1 MTSEFGELLRRHRRA
16 AGFSQE
22 YLAERALLSTTAIG
36 LLERGLRHAPRR
48 ETIALLVQALDLS
61 HAESAELEAAAN
73 SGRARLGRDIPDE
86 LPEPITSFVGR
97 ADEIVTLCGLVPG
110 NEQRLI
116 TITGP
121 GGVGK
126 SRLALETARRV
137 VDGFEDGA
145 YVVPLAGIT
154 DPQLVA
160 LAIVNAVGA
169 RERADRSLTELLQR
183 TLKNR
188 SALIVLDN
196 CEHLLESVAQVA
208 VSIATACPRI
218 RLLATS
224 RERLRVAGEL
234 TFNLSALPYPL
245 VAPRTSAEAKAY
257 SAVQLFLDRASHL
270 CADRL
275 EIDEDGIAA
284 VAEIVRKLDG
294 LPLAIELAVPM
305 LQVLSMGE
313 LAKQLKHRFRLL
325 ATGERDALPHH
336 QSLRGMIDWSNER
349 LSEEE
354 RALFRRCS
362 VFAGSFS
369 LAAISAVCSDSI
381 HEVDVLSLFSALV
394 DKSLVRVA
402 DKAEGRY
409 ELLDVIREYARDLVS
424 DASELNELSRRHAEH
439 YLAVAREAKSMSDG
453 PASVEYFHR
462 LKLDARNL
470 ESALSWA
477 LVERGAPE
485 TGAELAIALDWFF
498 FHDSYMRS
506 RHWFETALETLD
518 RATTPELF
526 ARLTIKICLFVQLST
541 EITKQIPNLEHAVSF
556 YQTVGNAKCLMD
568 ALGWLGFA
576 LASAG
581 DFQRAQMAAGEAVVA
596 SRNVSAKDLA
606 WALHRHGRVLMGSAL
621 EKAREVLEESAA
633 VCAREVPGQT
643 LSNVLSTLS
652 EVAFLAGDVDLA
664 IEQVREA
671 LSNLAGGTGL
681 VPTTCAG
688 HLANLAGYLVSR
700 GDLDDGIAKAQEA
713 LELSLGMGDAFL
725 IACII
730 QHLAIASV
738 LRGNPRRAALL
749 LGFVLART
757 GSVNNHAMQLD
768 LHLRAKLSEMIAS
781 AFSEIERRALL
792 KEGAGWSEDRAVEE
806 GRAVS

>member
-22 YLAERALLSTTAIG
+22 YLAERALLSATAIG
-36 LLERGLRHAPRR
+36 LLERGLRRAPRR

-61 HAESAELEAAAN
+61 QAASAELEAAAN
-73 SGRARLGRDIPDE
+73 AGRARLGRDSHDE
-86 LPEPITSFVGR
+86 LPEAITSFVGR
-97 ADEIVTLCGLVPG
+97 ADEIVTLCGLVLG

-137 VDGFEDGA
+137 LDDFAEGA
-145 YVVPLAGIT
+145 YVVPFAGIT

-169 RERADRSLTELLQR
+169 RERADRSLHELLQR

-196 CEHLLESVAQVA
+196 CEHLLESVAHVA
-208 VSIATACPRI
+208 VSIVTACPRI
-218 RLLATS
+218 RLLVTS
-224 RERLRVAGEL
+224 RERLRIAGEL

-245 VAPRTSAEAKAY
+245 VAPRTSAEASAY

-270 CADRL
+270 SADRR

-294 LPLAIELAVPM
+294 LPLAIELAVPT
-305 LQVLSMGE
+305 LRVLSVGE

-369 LAAISAVCSDSI
+369 LAAISAVCRDSI
-381 HEVDVLSLFSALV
+381 HEPDVLSLFWGLV
-394 DKSLVRVA
+394 DKSLIRVV
-402 DKAEGRY
+402 DRVQGRY
-409 ELLDVIREYARDLVS
+409 ELLDVIREYAQDLVR
-424 DASELNELSRRHAEH
+424 DAAEQNELSRRHAEH
-439 YLAVAREAKSMSDG
+439 YLAVAREAKAMSEG
-453 PASVEYFHR
+453 PESLEYFRR
-462 LKLDARNL
+462 LKLDARNF

-485 TGAELAIALDWFF
+485 IGAELAIALDWFF

-506 RHWFETALETLD
+506 RHWFEAALGILD
-518 RATTPELF
+518 RATSPELF
-526 ARLTIKICLFVQLST
+526 ARLTIKICLFTQLSP
-541 EITKQIPNLEHAVSF
+541 EIKNQIANLEHAVSF
-556 YQTVGNAKCLMD
+556 YRGAGSAKSLMD
-568 ALGWLGFA
+568 ALGWFGFA

-581 DFQRAQMAAGEAVVA
+581 DFQRAQMAAGEAVVVSQNA
-596 SRNVSAKDLA
+596 SARDRAWVSH
-606 WALHRHGRVLMGSAL
+606 LHARILMLSDL
-621 EKAREVLEESAA
+621 EKARAVLEESVAI
-633 VCAREVPGQT
+633 CAQAPDQI
-643 LSNVLSTLS
+643 LSEALSSLS
-652 EVAFLAGDVDLA
+652 EVLFLGGDGDLA
-664 IEQVREA
+664 IEHVRKA
-671 LSNLAGGTGL
+671 LANLTAHPTVITTQSAGF
-681 VPTTCAG
+681 
-688 HLANLAGYLVSR
+688 LANLAGYLLSR
-700 GDLDDGIAKAQEA
+700 GDVDGGMANAQEA

-757 GSVNNHAMQLD
+757 GSVNKLAMQVD
-768 LHLRAKLSEMIAS
+768 LHFRAKLSEMIAS
-781 AFSEIERRALL
+781 ALSEIERCALL
-792 KEGAGWSEDRAVEE
+792 REGAEWSEDRAVEE
-806 GRAVS
+806 ARAVS

>member
-61 HAESAELEAAAN
+61 QAESAELENAAN
-73 SGRARLGRDIPDE
+73 SGRARLGRDIHDE

-97 ADEIVTLCGLVPG
+97 ADEIVTLCGLVLG

-126 SRLALETARRV
+126 SRFALETARRV
-137 VDGFEDGA
+137 VYGFEDGA

-154 DPQLVA
+154 DLQLVA

-169 RERADRSLTELLQR
+169 RERADRSLIELLQR

-208 VSIATACPRI
+208 ASIVTACPRI

-245 VAPRTSAEAKAY
+245 VVPRTSAEAKAY

-275 EIDEDGIAA
+275 EIDESGIAA

-305 LQVLSMGE
+305 LQVLSMGD

-381 HEVDVLSLFSALV
+381 HEPDVLGLFSALV
-394 DKSLVRVA
+394 DKSLIRVVDRA
-402 DKAEGRY
+402 QGRY
-409 ELLDVIREYARDLVS
+409 ELLDVIREYAQHLVRDT
-424 DASELNELSRRHAEH
+424 AEQNELSRRHAEH
-439 YLAVAREAKSMSDG
+439 YLAVAREAKAMSEG
-453 PASVEYFHR
+453 PESLEYFRR

-477 LVERGAPE
+477 LVERGAPDI
-485 TGAELAIALDWFF
+485 GAELAIALDWFF

-506 RHWFETALETLD
+506 RHWFEAALGTLD
-518 RATTPELF
+518 RATSPELF
-526 ARLTIKICLFVQLST
+526 ARLTIKICLFTQLSPD
-541 EITKQIPNLEHAVSF
+541 ITNQIANLEHAVSF
-556 YQTVGNAKCLMD
+556 YRGASNAKSLMD

-576 LASAG
+576 LGSAG
-581 DFQRAQMAAGEAVVA
+581 DFQRAQMASSEAVVV
-596 SRNVSAKDLA
+596 SRNASARDRA
-606 WALHRHGRVLMGSAL
+606 WVAHLYARILMLSDL
-621 EKAREVLEESAA
+621 EKAREVLEESVAI
-633 VCAREVPGQT
+633 CALAPDQI
-643 LSNVLSTLS
+643 LSDALSTLS
-652 EVAFLAGDVDLA
+652 EVLFLGGDVDLA
-664 IEQVREA
+664 IEHVRKA
-671 LSNLAGGTGL
+671 LGNLTAHPAMITTQSAGF
-681 VPTTCAG
+681 
-688 HLANLAGYLVSR
+688 LANLAGYLLSR
-700 GDLDDGIAKAQEA
+700 GDVDGGIAKAQEA

-757 GSVNNHAMQLD
+757 GSVNKLAMQVD
-768 LHLRAKLSEMIAS
+768 LHFRAKLSQMIAS
-781 AFSEIERRALL
+781 ELSEIERCALL
-792 KEGAGWSEDRAVEE
+792 REGAEWSEDRAVEE
-806 GRAVS
+806 ARAVS

>member
-61 HAESAELEAAAN
+61 QAESAELENAAN
-73 SGRARLGRDIPDE
+73 SGRARLGRDIHDE

-97 ADEIVTLCGLVPG
+97 ANEIVTLCGLVLG

-126 SRLALETARRV
+126 SRFALETARRV

-154 DPQLVA
+154 DLQLVA

-169 RERADRSLTELLQR
+169 RERADRSLIELLQR

-208 VSIATACPRI
+208 ASIVTACPRI

-245 VAPRTSAEAKAY
+245 VVPRTSAEAKAY

-275 EIDEDGIAA
+275 EIDESGIAA

-305 LQVLSMGE
+305 LQVLSMGD

-381 HEVDVLSLFSALV
+381 HEPDVLGLFSALV
-394 DKSLVRVA
+394 DKSLIRVVDRA
-402 DKAEGRY
+402 QGRY
-409 ELLDVIREYARDLVS
+409 ELLDVIREYAQHLVRDT
-424 DASELNELSRRHAEH
+424 AEQNELSRRHAEH
-439 YLAVAREAKSMSDG
+439 YLAVAREAKAMSEG
-453 PASVEYFHR
+453 PESLEYFRR

-477 LVERGAPE
+477 LVERGAPDI
-485 TGAELAIALDWFF
+485 GAELAIALDWFF

-506 RHWFETALETLD
+506 RHWFEAALGTLD
-518 RATTPELF
+518 RATSPELF
-526 ARLTIKICLFVQLST
+526 ARLTIKICLFTQLSP
-541 EITKQIPNLEHAVSF
+541 EITNQIANLEHAVSF
-556 YQTVGNAKCLMD
+556 YRGASNAKSLMD

-576 LASAG
+576 LGSAG
-581 DFQRAQMAAGEAVVA
+581 DFQRAQMASSEAVVV
-596 SRNVSAKDLA
+596 SRNASARDRAWVSHLYA
-606 WALHRHGRVLMGSAL
+606 RILMLSDL
-621 EKAREVLEESAA
+621 EKAREVLEESVAI
-633 VCAREVPGQT
+633 CALAPNQI
-643 LSNVLSTLS
+643 LSDALSTLS
-652 EVAFLAGDVDLA
+652 EVLFLGGDVDLA
-664 IEQVREA
+664 IEHVRKA
-671 LSNLAGGTGL
+671 LGNLTAHPAMITTQSAGF
-681 VPTTCAG
+681 
-688 HLANLAGYLVSR
+688 LANLAGYLLSR
-700 GDLDDGIAKAQEA
+700 GDVDGGIAKAQEA

-730 QHLAIASV
+730 QHLATASV

-757 GSVNNHAMQLD
+757 GSVNKLAMQVD
-768 LHLRAKLSEMIAS
+768 LHFRVKLSEMIAS
-781 AFSEIERRALL
+781 ALSEIERCALL
-792 KEGAGWSEDRAVEE
+792 REGAEWSEDRAVEE
-806 GRAVS
+806 ARAVS

>member
-61 HAESAELEAAAN
+61 QAESAELESVAN
-73 SGRARLGRDIPDE
+73 SGRARLGRDIHDE

-97 ADEIVTLCGLVPG
+97 ADEIVTLCGLVLG

-121 GGVGK
+121 SGVGK
-126 SRLALETARRV
+126 SRFALETARRV
-137 VDGFEDGA
+137 AYGFEDGA
-145 YVVPLAGIT
+145 YIVPLAGIT
-154 DPQLVA
+154 DLQLVA

-208 VSIATACPRI
+208 VSIVTACPRI
-218 RLLATS
+218 RVLATS
-224 RERLRVAGEL
+224 RERLRIAGEL

-245 VAPRTSAEAKAY
+245 VAPRTSAEARAY

-270 CADRL
+270 SADRL

-294 LPLAIELAVPM
+294 LPLAIELAVPT
-305 LQVLSMGE
+305 LQVLSVGE

-381 HEVDVLSLFSALV
+381 HEPDVLGLFSALV
-394 DKSLVRVA
+394 DKSLIRVVDRA
-402 DKAEGRY
+402 QGRY
-409 ELLDVIREYARDLVS
+409 ELLDVIREYAQDLVR
-424 DASELNELSRRHAEH
+424 DAAEQNELSRRHAEH
-439 YLAVAREAKSMSDG
+439 YLAVAREAKAMSEG
-453 PASVEYFHR
+453 SESLECFRR

-477 LVERGAPE
+477 LVERGAPDV
-485 TGAELAIALDWFF
+485 GAELAIALDWFF

-506 RHWFETALETLD
+506 RHWFEAALGTLD
-518 RATTPELF
+518 RATSPGLF
-526 ARLTIKICLFVQLST
+526 ARLTVKICLFTQLSP
-541 EITKQIPNLEHAVSF
+541 EIKNQIANLEHAVSF
-556 YQTVGNAKCLMD
+556 YRGADNAKFLMD
-568 ALGWLGFA
+568 ALAWLGFA

-581 DFQRAQMAAGEAVVA
+581 DFQRAQMASSEAVVV
-596 SRNVSAKDLA
+596 SRNASARDRA
-606 WALHRHGRVLMGSAL
+606 WVLHLYARVLMLSDL
-621 EKAREVLEESAA
+621 EKAREVLEEDVAI
-633 VCAREVPGQT
+633 CAQAPDQI
-643 LSNVLSTLS
+643 LSDALSTLS
-652 EVAFLAGDVDLA
+652 EVLFLGGDVDLA
-664 IEQVREA
+664 IEHVLKA
-671 LSNLAGGTGL
+671 LDNLTAHPAVITTQSAGF
-681 VPTTCAG
+681 
-688 HLANLAGYLVSR
+688 LANLAGYLLSR
-700 GDLDDGIAKAQEA
+700 GDVDCGIAKAQEA

-738 LRGNPRRAALL
+738 IRGNPRRAALL

-757 GSVNNHAMQLD
+757 GSVNNLAMQVD
-768 LHLRAKLSEMIAS
+768 LHFRAKLSEMIAS
-781 AFSEIERRALL
+781 ALSEIERRGLL
-792 KEGAGWSEDRAVEE
+792 REGAEWSEDRAVEE
-806 GRAVS
+806 ARAVS

>member
-22 YLAERALLSTTAIG
+22 YLAERALLSATAIG
-36 LLERGLRHAPRR
+36 LLERGLRRAPRL
-48 ETIALLVQALDLS
+48 ETIALLVRALDLS
-61 HAESAELEAAAN
+61 QAESAELETAAN
-73 SGRARLGRDIPDE
+73 SGRARLGRDIHDE

-97 ADEIVTLCGLVPG
+97 EDEMVTLCGLVLG

-137 VDGFEDGA
+137 IDDFADGA
-145 YVVPLAGIT
+145 YVVPFAGIT

-169 RERADRSLTELLQR
+169 RERADRSLNELLQR

-196 CEHLLESVAQVA
+196 CEHLLESIAHVA

-218 RLLATS
+218 RLLVTS
-224 RERLRVAGEL
+224 RERLRIAGEL

-245 VAPRTSAEAKAY
+245 VAARTSAEARAY
-257 SAVQLFLDRASHL
+257 SAVQLFLDRASHF
-270 CADRL
+270 CAGL

-294 LPLAIELAVPM
+294 LPLAIELAVPT

-369 LAAISAVCSDSI
+369 LAAICAVCSDSI
-381 HEVDVLSLFSALV
+381 DEPDVLGLFSGLV
-394 DKSLVRVA
+394 DKSLIRVVDRA
-402 DKAEGRY
+402 QGRY
-409 ELLDVIREYARDLVS
+409 ELLDVIREYAQDLVR
-424 DASELNELSRRHAEH
+424 DAAEQNELSRRHAEY
-439 YLAVAREAKSMSDG
+439 YLAVAREAKAMSQG
-453 PASVEYFHR
+453 PESLEYFRR

-477 LVERGAPE
+477 LVERGAPDI
-485 TGAELAIALDWFF
+485 GAELAIALDWFL

-506 RHWFETALETLD
+506 RHWFEAALGTLD
-518 RATTPELF
+518 RATSPELF
-526 ARLTIKICLFVQLST
+526 ARLTVKICLFTQLSP
-541 EITKQIPNLEHAVSF
+541 EIKNQIANLEHAVSF
-556 YQTVGNAKCLMD
+556 YRGANSAKFLMD

-581 DFQRAQMAAGEAVVA
+581 DFQRAQMASSEAVVLSRKA
-596 SRNVSAKDLA
+596 SARSRA
-606 WALHRHGRVLMGSAL
+606 WVLHLHARILMLSDL
-621 EKAREVLEESAA
+621 EKAREVLEES
-633 VCAREVPGQT
+633 VVICAQAPDQI
-643 LSNVLSTLS
+643 LSEVLSTLS
-652 EVAFLAGDVDLA
+652 EVLFLGSDVDLA
-664 IEQVREA
+664 IEHVQKA
-671 LSNLAGGTGL
+671 LGNLTAHPAMITTQSAGF
-681 VPTTCAG
+681 
-688 HLANLAGYLVSR
+688 LANLAGYLLSR
-700 GDLDDGIAKAQEA
+700 GDVDGGIAKAQEA

-738 LRGNPRRAALL
+738 LRGNPSRAALL

-757 GSVNNHAMQLD
+757 GSVNNLAMQVD
-768 LHLRAKLSEMIAS
+768 LHFRAKLSKMIAS
-781 AFSEIERRALL
+781 ALSEIERCALL
-792 KEGAGWSEDRAVEE
+792 REGAEWSEDRAVEE
-806 GRAVS
+806 ARAVS

>member
-1 MTSEFGELLRRHRRA
+1 MTSEFGEQLRRHRRA

-22 YLAERALLSTTAIG
+22 YLAERARLSATAIG
-36 LLERGLRHAPRR
+36 LLERGLRRAPRH
-48 ETIALLVQALDLS
+48 ETIALLVRALDLS
-61 HAESAELEAAAN
+61 QAESAELEAAAN
-73 SGRARLGRDIPDE
+73 SGRARLGRDIHDE

-97 ADEIVTLCGLVPG
+97 ADEIVTLCGLVLG

-137 VDGFEDGA
+137 IDDFADGA
-145 YVVPLAGIT
+145 YVVPFAGIT

-160 LAIVNAVGA
+160 LAIVNAIGA
-169 RERADRSLTELLQR
+169 RERADRSLNELLQS

-196 CEHLLESVAQVA
+196 CEHLLESVAHVA
-208 VSIATACPRI
+208 VSIVTACPRI
-218 RLLATS
+218 RLLVTS
-224 RERLRVAGEL
+224 RERLRIAGEL

-245 VAPRTSAEAKAY
+245 VATRTLAEARAY

-270 CADRL
+270 SADRRD
-275 EIDEDGIAA
+275 IDEDGIAA

-294 LPLAIELAVPM
+294 LPLAIELAVPTLQM
-305 LQVLSMGE
+305 LSVTE

-325 ATGERDALPHH
+325 VTGERDALPHH

-369 LAAISAVCSDSI
+369 LAAISAVCSDPI
-381 HEVDVLSLFSALV
+381 HKRNVLGLFSGLV
-394 DKSLVRVA
+394 DKSLIRVA
-402 DKAEGRY
+402 DRAQGRY
-409 ELLDVIREYARDLVS
+409 ELLDVIKEYARDLVS
-424 DASELNELSRRHAEH
+424 DAGELDELSRRHAEH
-439 YLAVAREAKSMSDG
+439 YLAVAREAKAMSEG
-453 PASVEYFHR
+453 PESLEYFRR

-477 LVERGAPE
+477 LVERGAPNI
-485 TGAELAIALDWFF
+485 GAELAIALDWFF

-506 RHWFETALETLD
+506 QHWFEAALGTLD
-518 RATTPELF
+518 RTTSPELF
-526 ARLTIKICLFVQLST
+526 ARLTIKICLFTQLST
-541 EITKQIPNLEHAVSF
+541 EITNQIPNLEHAVSF
-556 YQTVGNAKCLMD
+556 YQTVDNAKCLTD

-581 DFQRAQMAAGEAVVA
+581 DFQRAQMASSEAVVV
-596 SRNVSAKDLA
+596 SRNASARDRA
-606 WALHRHGRVLMGSAL
+606 WVLHLYARILMLSDL
-621 EKAREVLEESAA
+621 EKAREVLEESVAI
-633 VCAREVPGQT
+633 CAQAPDQI
-643 LSNVLSTLS
+643 LSDALSTLS
-652 EVAFLAGDVDLA
+652 EVLFLGGDVDLA
-664 IEQVREA
+664 IEHVRKA
-671 LSNLAGGTGL
+671 LGNLTAHPALITTQSAGF
-681 VPTTCAG
+681 
-688 HLANLAGYLVSR
+688 LANLAGYLLSR
-700 GDLDDGIAKAQEA
+700 GDVDGGVAKAQEA

-757 GSVNNHAMQLD
+757 GSVNNLAMQVD
-768 LHLRAKLSEMIAS
+768 LHFRAKLFEMIAC
-781 AFSEIERRALL
+781 ALSETERCALL
-792 KEGAGWSEDRAVEE
+792 GEGAEWSEDRAVEE
-806 GRAVS
+806 ARVVS

>member
-1 MTSEFGELLRRHRRA
+1 LRRHRRA

-22 YLAERALLSTTAIG
+22 YLAERALLSATAIG
-36 LLERGLRHAPRR
+36 LLERGLRRAPRR
-48 ETIALLVQALDLS
+48 ETIALLVQALDLPQ
-61 HAESAELEAAAN
+61 AESAELEAAAN
-73 SGRARLGRDIPDE
+73 SGRARLGRDIHDE

-97 ADEIVTLCGLVPG
+97 ADEIVTLCGLVLG

-137 VDGFEDGA
+137 IDDFADGA
-145 YVVPLAGIT
+145 YVVPFAGIT

-169 RERADRSLTELLQR
+169 RERADRSLNELLQR
-183 TLKNR
+183 TLKSR

-196 CEHLLESVAQVA
+196 CEHLLESVAHVA
-208 VSIATACPRI
+208 VSIVTACPRI
-218 RLLATS
+218 RLLVTS
-224 RERLRVAGEL
+224 RERLRIAGEL

-245 VAPRTSAEAKAY
+245 VAARTSAEARAY

-270 CADRL
+270 SADRL

-294 LPLAIELAVPM
+294 LPLAIELAVPT
-305 LQVLSMGE
+305 LQVLSIGE

-349 LSEEE
+349 LSEKE

-381 HEVDVLSLFSALV
+381 HEPDVLGLFSGLV
-394 DKSLVRVA
+394 DKSLIRVVDRA
-402 DKAEGRY
+402 QGRY
-409 ELLDVIREYARDLVS
+409 ELLDVIREYAQDLVR
-424 DASELNELSRRHAEH
+424 DASEQNELSRRHAEH
-439 YLAVAREAKSMSDG
+439 YLAVAREAKAMSEG
-453 PASVEYFHR
+453 PESLEYFRR

-477 LVERGAPE
+477 LVERGAPDI
-485 TGAELAIALDWFF
+485 GAELAIALDWFF

-506 RHWFETALETLD
+506 RHWFEAALGTLD
-518 RATTPELF
+518 RATSPELF
-526 ARLTIKICLFVQLST
+526 ARLTIKICLFMQLST
-541 EITKQIPNLEHAVSF
+541 EITNQIPNLEHAVSF
-556 YQTVGNAKCLMD
+556 YQTVDNAKCLMD

-581 DFQRAQMAAGEAVVA
+581 DFQRAQMASSEAVVV
-596 SRNVSAKDLA
+596 SRNASARDRAWVSHLYA
-606 WALHRHGRVLMGSAL
+606 RILMLSDL
-621 EKAREVLEESAA
+621 EKAREVLEESVAI
-633 VCAREVPGQT
+633 CAQAPDQI
-643 LSNVLSTLS
+643 LSDALSTLS
-652 EVAFLAGDVDLA
+652 EVLFLGGDVDLA
-664 IEQVREA
+664 IEHVRKA
-671 LSNLAGGTGL
+671 LGNLTAHPALITTQSAGF
-681 VPTTCAG
+681 
-688 HLANLAGYLVSR
+688 LANLAGYLLSR
-700 GDLDDGIAKAQEA
+700 GDVDGGIAKAQEA

-738 LRGNPRRAALL
+738 LRGNLRRAARL

-757 GSVNNHAMQLD
+757 GSVNNLAMQVD
-768 LHLRAKLSEMIAS
+768 LHFRAKLFEMIAS
-781 AFSEIERRALL
+781 ALSEIERCALSR
-792 KEGAGWSEDRAVEE
+792 EGAEWSEDRAVEE
-806 GRAVS
+806 ARAVS

>member
-61 HAESAELEAAAN
+61 QAESAELENAAN
-73 SGRARLGRDIPDE
+73 SGRARLGRDIHDE

-97 ADEIVTLCGLVPG
+97 ADEIVTLCGLVLG

-126 SRLALETARRV
+126 SRFALETARRV
-137 VDGFEDGA
+137 VYGFEDGA

-154 DPQLVA
+154 DLQLVA

-169 RERADRSLTELLQR
+169 RERADRSLIELLQR

-208 VSIATACPRI
+208 ASIVTACPRI

-245 VAPRTSAEAKAY
+245 VVPRTSAEAKAY

-275 EIDEDGIAA
+275 EIDESGIAA

-305 LQVLSMGE
+305 LQVLSMGD

-381 HEVDVLSLFSALV
+381 HEPDVLGLFSALV
-394 DKSLVRVA
+394 DKSLIRVVDRA
-402 DKAEGRY
+402 QGRY
-409 ELLDVIREYARDLVS
+409 ELLDVIREYAQHLVRDT
-424 DASELNELSRRHAEH
+424 AEQNELSRRHAEH
-439 YLAVAREAKSMSDG
+439 YLAVAREAKAMSEG
-453 PASVEYFHR
+453 PESLEYFRR

-477 LVERGAPE
+477 LVERGAPDI
-485 TGAELAIALDWFF
+485 GAELAIALDWFF

-506 RHWFETALETLD
+506 RHWFEAALGTLD
-518 RATTPELF
+518 RATSPELF
-526 ARLTIKICLFVQLST
+526 ARLTIKICLFTQLSPD
-541 EITKQIPNLEHAVSF
+541 ITNQIANLEHAVSF
-556 YQTVGNAKCLMD
+556 YRGASNAKSLMD

-576 LASAG
+576 LGSAG
-581 DFQRAQMAAGEAVVA
+581 DFQRAQMASSEAVVV
-596 SRNVSAKDLA
+596 SRNASARDRA
-606 WALHRHGRVLMGSAL
+606 WVAHLYARILMLSDL
-621 EKAREVLEESAA
+621 EKAREVLEESVAI
-633 VCAREVPGQT
+633 CALAPDQI
-643 LSNVLSTLS
+643 LSDALSTLS
-652 EVAFLAGDVDLA
+652 EVLFLGGDVDLA
-664 IEQVREA
+664 IEHVRKA
-671 LSNLAGGTGL
+671 LGNLTAHPAMITTQSAGF
-681 VPTTCAG
+681 
-688 HLANLAGYLVSR
+688 LANLAGYLLSR
-700 GDLDDGIAKAQEA
+700 GDVDGGIAKAQEA

-730 QHLAIASV
+730 QHLATASV

-757 GSVNNHAMQLD
+757 GSVNKLAMQVD
-768 LHLRAKLSEMIAS
+768 LHFRVKLSEMIAS
-781 AFSEIERRALL
+781 ALSEIERCALL
-792 KEGAGWSEDRAVEE
+792 REGAEWSEDRAVEE
-806 GRAVS
+806 ARAVS

>member
-61 HAESAELEAAAN
+61 QAESAELENAAN
-73 SGRARLGRDIPDE
+73 SARARLGRDIHDE

-97 ADEIVTLCGLVPG
+97 ADEIVTLCGLVLG

-126 SRLALETARRV
+126 SRFALETARRV
-137 VDGFEDGA
+137 VYGFEDGA

-154 DPQLVA
+154 DLQLVA

-169 RERADRSLTELLQR
+169 RERADRSLIELLQR

-196 CEHLLESVAQVA
+196 CEHLIESVAQVA
-208 VSIATACPRI
+208 ASIVTACPRI

-284 VAEIVRKLDG
+284 VGEIVRKLDG

-336 QSLRGMIDWSNER
+336 QSLRGMIDWSSER

-402 DKAEGRY
+402 D
-409 ELLDVIREYARDLVS
+409 
-424 DASELNELSRRHAEH
+424 
-439 YLAVAREAKSMSDG
+439 
-453 PASVEYFHR
+453 
-462 LKLDARNL
+462 
-470 ESALSWA
+470 
-477 LVERGAPE
+477 
-485 TGAELAIALDWFF
+485 
-498 FHDSYMRS
+498 
-506 RHWFETALETLD
+506 
-518 RATTPELF
+518 
-526 ARLTIKICLFVQLST
+526 
-541 EITKQIPNLEHAVSF
+541 
-556 YQTVGNAKCLMD
+556 
-568 ALGWLGFA
+568 
-576 LASAG
+576 
-581 DFQRAQMAAGEAVVA
+581 
-596 SRNVSAKDLA
+596 
-606 WALHRHGRVLMGSAL
+606 
-621 EKAREVLEESAA
+621 
-633 VCAREVPGQT
+633 
-643 LSNVLSTLS
+643 
-652 EVAFLAGDVDLA
+652 
-664 IEQVREA
+664 
-671 LSNLAGGTGL
+671 
-681 VPTTCAG
+681 
-688 HLANLAGYLVSR
+688 
-700 GDLDDGIAKAQEA
+700 
-713 LELSLGMGDAFL
+713 
-725 IACII
+725 
-730 QHLAIASV
+730 
-738 LRGNPRRAALL
+738 
-749 LGFVLART
+749 
-757 GSVNNHAMQLD
+757 
-768 LHLRAKLSEMIAS
+768 
-781 AFSEIERRALL
+781 
-792 KEGAGWSEDRAVEE
+792 
-806 GRAVS
+806 

>member
-1 MTSEFGELLRRHRRA
+1 MTSKFGELLRRHRRA

-22 YLAERALLSTTAIG
+22 YLAERALLSATAIG

-48 ETIALLVQALDLS
+48 ETIALLVQALALS
-61 HAESAELEAAAN
+61 QAESAELENAAN
-73 SGRARLGRDIPDE
+73 SGRARLGRDIHDE

-97 ADEIVTLCGLVPG
+97 ADEIVTLCGLVLG
-110 NEQRLI
+110 NERRLI

-126 SRLALETARRV
+126 SRFALETARRV

-145 YVVPLAGIT
+145 YVVPLAGVT
-154 DPQLVA
+154 DLQLVA

-208 VSIATACPRI
+208 VSIVTACPRI

-245 VAPRTSAEAKAY
+245 VVPRTSAEAKAY

-270 CADRL
+270 GVDRL

-325 ATGERDALPHH
+325 ATGERAALPHH

-354 RALFRRCS
+354 RALFRHCS

-381 HEVDVLSLFSALV
+381 HEPDVLGLFSALV
-394 DKSLVRVA
+394 DKSLIRVVDRA
-402 DKAEGRY
+402 QGRY
-409 ELLDVIREYARDLVS
+409 ELLDVIREYAQDLMRG
-424 DASELNELSRRHAEH
+424 AAEQNELSRRHAEH
-439 YLAVAREAKSMSDG
+439 YLAVAREAKAMSEG
-453 PASVEYFHR
+453 PDSLEYFRR

-477 LVERGAPE
+477 LVERGAPDI
-485 TGAELAIALDWFF
+485 GAELAMALDWFF

-506 RHWFETALETLD
+506 RHWFEAALGTLD
-518 RATTPELF
+518 RATSPELF
-526 ARLTIKICLFVQLST
+526 SRLTIKICLFTQLSP
-541 EITKQIPNLEHAVSF
+541 EIKNQIANLEHAVSF
-556 YQTVGNAKCLMD
+556 YRGADNAKVLMD

-581 DFQRAQMAAGEAVVA
+581 DFRRAQMAASEAVVVSGNA
-596 SRNVSAKDLA
+596 SDRDRAWVLHLYARILMLSDLE
-606 WALHRHGRVLMGSAL
+606 R
-621 EKAREVLEESAA
+621 AREVLEESVAI
-633 VCAREVPGQT
+633 CAQAPDQI
-643 LSNVLSTLS
+643 LSDALSTLS
-652 EVAFLAGDVDLA
+652 EVLFLGDDVDLA
-664 IEQVREA
+664 IEHVRKA
-671 LSNLAGGTGL
+671 LGNLTAHPAVITTQSAGF
-681 VPTTCAG
+681 
-688 HLANLAGYLVSR
+688 LANLAGYLLSR
-700 GDLDDGIAKAQEA
+700 GDVDGGIAKAQEA
-713 LELSLGMGDAFL
+713 LELGLGMGDAFL

-738 LRGNPRRAALL
+738 LRGNPRRATLL

-757 GSVNNHAMQLD
+757 GSVNNLAMQLD
-768 LHLRAKLSEMIAS
+768 LHFRAKLSKMIAS
-781 AFSEIERRALL
+781 ALSEIERCSLL
-792 KEGAGWSEDRAVEE
+792 REGAEWSEDRAVEE
-806 GRAVS
+806 ARAVS

>member
-61 HAESAELEAAAN
+61 QAESAELENAAN
-73 SGRARLGRDIPDE
+73 SGRARLGRDIHDE

-97 ADEIVTLCGLVPG
+97 ADEIVTLCGLVLG

-126 SRLALETARRV
+126 SRFALETARRV
-137 VDGFEDGA
+137 VYGFEDGA

-154 DPQLVA
+154 DLQLVA

-169 RERADRSLTELLQR
+169 RERADRSLIELLQR

-208 VSIATACPRI
+208 ASIVTACPRI

-245 VAPRTSAEAKAY
+245 VVPRTSAEAKAY

-275 EIDEDGIAA
+275 EIDESGIAA

-305 LQVLSMGE
+305 LQVLSMGD

-381 HEVDVLSLFSALV
+381 HEPDVLGLFSALV
-394 DKSLVRVA
+394 DKSLIRVVDRA
-402 DKAEGRY
+402 QGRY
-409 ELLDVIREYARDLVS
+409 ELLDVIREYAQHLVRDT
-424 DASELNELSRRHAEH
+424 AEQNELSRRHAEH
-439 YLAVAREAKSMSDG
+439 YLAVAREARAMSEG
-453 PASVEYFHR
+453 PESLEYFRR

-477 LVERGAPE
+477 LVERGAPDI
-485 TGAELAIALDWFF
+485 GAELAIALDWFF

-506 RHWFETALETLD
+506 RHWFEAALGTLD
-518 RATTPELF
+518 RATSPELF
-526 ARLTIKICLFVQLST
+526 ARLTIKICLFTQLSPD
-541 EITKQIPNLEHAVSF
+541 ITNQIANLEHAVSF
-556 YQTVGNAKCLMD
+556 YRGASNAKSLMD

-576 LASAG
+576 LGSAG
-581 DFQRAQMAAGEAVVA
+581 DFQRAQMASSEAVVV
-596 SRNVSAKDLA
+596 SRNASARDRA
-606 WALHRHGRVLMGSAL
+606 WVAHLYARILMLSDL
-621 EKAREVLEESAA
+621 EKAREVLEESVAI
-633 VCAREVPGQT
+633 CALAPDQI
-643 LSNVLSTLS
+643 LSDALSTLS
-652 EVAFLAGDVDLA
+652 EVLFLGGDVDLA
-664 IEQVREA
+664 IEHVRKA
-671 LSNLAGGTGL
+671 LGNLTAHPAMITTQSAGF
-681 VPTTCAG
+681 
-688 HLANLAGYLVSR
+688 LANLAGYLLSR
-700 GDLDDGIAKAQEA
+700 GDVDGGIAKAQEA

-730 QHLAIASV
+730 QHLATASV

-757 GSVNNHAMQLD
+757 GSVNKLAMQVD
-768 LHLRAKLSEMIAS
+768 LHFRVKLSEMIAS
-781 AFSEIERRALL
+781 ALSEIERCALL
-792 KEGAGWSEDRAVEE
+792 REGAEWSEDRAVEE
-806 GRAVS
+806 ARAVS

>member
-61 HAESAELEAAAN
+61 QAESAELENAAN
-73 SGRARLGRDIPDE
+73 SGRARLGRDIHDE

-97 ADEIVTLCGLVPG
+97 ADEIVTLCGLVLG

-126 SRLALETARRV
+126 SRFALETARRV
-137 VDGFEDGA
+137 VYGFEDGA

-154 DPQLVA
+154 DLQLVA

-169 RERADRSLTELLQR
+169 RERADRSLIELLQR

-208 VSIATACPRI
+208 ASIVTACPRI

-245 VAPRTSAEAKAY
+245 VVPRTSAEAKAY

-275 EIDEDGIAA
+275 EIDESGIAA

-305 LQVLSMGE
+305 LQVLSMGD

-381 HEVDVLSLFSALV
+381 HEPDVLGLFSALV
-394 DKSLVRVA
+394 DKSLIRVVDRA
-402 DKAEGRY
+402 QGRY
-409 ELLDVIREYARDLVS
+409 ELLDVIREYAQHLVRDT
-424 DASELNELSRRHAEH
+424 AEQNELSRRHAEH
-439 YLAVAREAKSMSDG
+439 YLAVAREAKAMSEG
-453 PASVEYFHR
+453 PESLEYFRR

-477 LVERGAPE
+477 LVERGAPDI
-485 TGAELAIALDWFF
+485 GAELAIALDWFF

-506 RHWFETALETLD
+506 RHWFEAALGTLD
-518 RATTPELF
+518 RATSPELF
-526 ARLTIKICLFVQLST
+526 ARLTIKICLFTQLSPD
-541 EITKQIPNLEHAVSF
+541 ITNQIANLEHAVSF
-556 YQTVGNAKCLMD
+556 YRGASNAKSLMD

-576 LASAG
+576 LGSAG
-581 DFQRAQMAAGEAVVA
+581 DFQRAQMASSEAVVV
-596 SRNVSAKDLA
+596 SRNASARDRA
-606 WALHRHGRVLMGSAL
+606 WVAHLYARILMLSDL
-621 EKAREVLEESAA
+621 EKAREVLEESVAI
-633 VCAREVPGQT
+633 CALAPNQI
-643 LSNVLSTLS
+643 LSDALSTLS
-652 EVAFLAGDVDLA
+652 EVLFLGGDVDLA
-664 IEQVREA
+664 IEHVRKA
-671 LSNLAGGTGL
+671 LGNLTAHPAMITTQSAGF
-681 VPTTCAG
+681 
-688 HLANLAGYLVSR
+688 LANLAGYLLSR
-700 GDLDDGIAKAQEA
+700 GDVDGGIAKAQEA

-730 QHLAIASV
+730 QHLATASV

-757 GSVNNHAMQLD
+757 GSVNKLAMQVD
-768 LHLRAKLSEMIAS
+768 LHFRVKLSEMIAS
-781 AFSEIERRALL
+781 ALSEIERCALL
-792 KEGAGWSEDRAVEE
+792 REGAEWSEDRAVEE
-806 GRAVS
+806 ARAVS

>member
-61 HAESAELEAAAN
+61 QAESAELENAAN
-73 SGRARLGRDIPDE
+73 SGRARFGRDSHDE

-97 ADEIVTLCGLVPG
+97 ADEIVTLCGLLLG
-110 NEQRLI
+110 NERRLI

-126 SRLALETARRV
+126 SRFALETARRV

-145 YVVPLAGIT
+145 YVVPFAGIT
-154 DPQLVA
+154 DLQLVA

-169 RERADRSLTELLQR
+169 RERADRSLIELLQR

-208 VSIATACPRI
+208 ASIVTACPRI

-369 LAAISAVCSDSI
+369 VAAISAVCSDSI
-381 HEVDVLSLFSALV
+381 HEPDVLGLFSALV
-394 DKSLVRVA
+394 DKSLIRVVDRA
-402 DKAEGRY
+402 QGRY
-409 ELLDVIREYARDLVS
+409 ELLDVIREYAQHLVH
-424 DASELNELSRRHAEH
+424 DTAEQNELSRRHAEH
-439 YLAVAREAKSMSDG
+439 YLAVAREAKAMSEG
-453 PASVEYFHR
+453 PESLEYFRR

-477 LVERGAPE
+477 LVERGAPDI
-485 TGAELAIALDWFF
+485 GAELAIALDWFF

-506 RHWFETALETLD
+506 RHWFEAALGTLD
-518 RATTPELF
+518 RATSPELF
-526 ARLTIKICLFVQLST
+526 ARLTIKICLFTQLSP
-541 EITKQIPNLEHAVSF
+541 EITNQITNLEHAVSF
-556 YQTVGNAKCLMD
+556 YRGADNAKSLMD

-576 LASAG
+576 LGSAG
-581 DFQRAQMAAGEAVVA
+581 DFQRAQMASSEAVVV
-596 SRNVSAKDLA
+596 SRNASARDRAWVSHLYA
-606 WALHRHGRVLMGSAL
+606 RILMLSDL
-621 EKAREVLEESAA
+621 EKAREVLEESVAI
-633 VCAREVPGQT
+633 CALAPDQI
-643 LSNVLSTLS
+643 LSDALSTLS
-652 EVAFLAGDVDLA
+652 EVLFLGGDVDLA
-664 IEQVREA
+664 IEQVRKA
-671 LSNLAGGTGL
+671 LGNLTAHPAMITTQSAGF
-681 VPTTCAG
+681 
-688 HLANLAGYLVSR
+688 LANLAGYLLSR
-700 GDLDDGIAKAQEA
+700 GDVDGGIAKAQEG

-757 GSVNNHAMQLD
+757 GSVNKLAMQVD
-768 LHLRAKLSEMIAS
+768 LHFRAKLSEMIAS
-781 AFSEIERRALL
+781 ALSEIERCALL
-792 KEGAGWSEDRAVEE
+792 REGAEWSEDRAVEE
-806 GRAVS
+806 ARAVS

>member
-61 HAESAELEAAAN
+61 QAESAELENAAN
-73 SGRARLGRDIPDE
+73 SGRARLGRDIHDE

-97 ADEIVTLCGLVPG
+97 ADEIVTLCGLVLG

-126 SRLALETARRV
+126 SRFALETARRV
-137 VDGFEDGA
+137 VYGFEDGA

-154 DPQLVA
+154 DLQLVA

-169 RERADRSLTELLQR
+169 RERADRSLIELLQR

-208 VSIATACPRI
+208 ASIVTACPRI

-245 VAPRTSAEAKAY
+245 VVPRTSAEAKAY
-257 SAVQLFLDRASHL
+257 SAVQLFLDRASHI

-275 EIDEDGIAA
+275 EIDESGIAA

-305 LQVLSMGE
+305 LQVLSMGD

-354 RALFRRCS
+354 RALFRHCS

-381 HEVDVLSLFSALV
+381 HEPDVLGLFSALV
-394 DKSLVRVA
+394 DKSLIRVVDRA
-402 DKAEGRY
+402 QGRY
-409 ELLDVIREYARDLVS
+409 ELLDVIREYAQHLVRDT
-424 DASELNELSRRHAEH
+424 AEQNELSRRHAEH
-439 YLAVAREAKSMSDG
+439 YLAVAREARAMSEG
-453 PASVEYFHR
+453 PESLEYFRR

-477 LVERGAPE
+477 LVERGAPDI
-485 TGAELAIALDWFF
+485 GAELAIALDWFF

-506 RHWFETALETLD
+506 RHWFEAALGTLD
-518 RATTPELF
+518 RATSPELF
-526 ARLTIKICLFVQLST
+526 ARLTIKICLFTQLSPD
-541 EITKQIPNLEHAVSF
+541 ITNQIANLEHAVSF
-556 YQTVGNAKCLMD
+556 YRGASNAKSLMD

-576 LASAG
+576 LGSAG
-581 DFQRAQMAAGEAVVA
+581 DFQRAQMASSEAVVV
-596 SRNVSAKDLA
+596 SRNASARDRA
-606 WALHRHGRVLMGSAL
+606 WVAHLYARILMLSDL
-621 EKAREVLEESAA
+621 EKAREVLEESVAI
-633 VCAREVPGQT
+633 CALAPNQI
-643 LSNVLSTLS
+643 LSDALSTLS
-652 EVAFLAGDVDLA
+652 EVLFLGGDVDLA
-664 IEQVREA
+664 IEHVRKA
-671 LSNLAGGTGL
+671 LGNLTAHPAMITTQSAGF
-681 VPTTCAG
+681 
-688 HLANLAGYLVSR
+688 LANLAGYLLSR
-700 GDLDDGIAKAQEA
+700 GDVDGGIAKAQEA

-730 QHLAIASV
+730 QHLATASV

-757 GSVNNHAMQLD
+757 GSVNKLAMQVD
-768 LHLRAKLSEMIAS
+768 LHFRVKLSEMIAS
-781 AFSEIERRALL
+781 ALSEIERCALL
-792 KEGAGWSEDRAVEE
+792 REGAEWSEDRAVEE
-806 GRAVS
+806 ARAVS

>member
-61 HAESAELEAAAN
+61 QAESAELENAAN
-73 SGRARLGRDIPDE
+73 SGRARLGRDIHDE

-97 ADEIVTLCGLVPG
+97 ADEIVTLCGLVLG

-126 SRLALETARRV
+126 SRFALETARRV

-145 YVVPLAGIT
+145 YVVPLAGVT
-154 DPQLVA
+154 DLQLVA

-208 VSIATACPRI
+208 VSIVTACPRI

-270 CADRL
+270 GIDRL

-354 RALFRRCS
+354 RALFRHCS

-381 HEVDVLSLFSALV
+381 HEPDVLGLFSALV
-394 DKSLVRVA
+394 DKSLIRVVDRA
-402 DKAEGRY
+402 QGRY
-409 ELLDVIREYARDLVS
+409 ELLDVIREYAQDLMRG
-424 DASELNELSRRHAEH
+424 AAEQNELSRRHAEH
-439 YLAVAREAKSMSDG
+439 YLAVAREARAMSEG
-453 PASVEYFHR
+453 PESLEYFRR

-477 LVERGAPE
+477 LVERGAPDI
-485 TGAELAIALDWFF
+485 GAELAIALDWFF

-506 RHWFETALETLD
+506 RHWFEAALGTLD
-518 RATTPELF
+518 RATSPELF
-526 ARLTIKICLFVQLST
+526 ARLTIKICLFTQLSP
-541 EITKQIPNLEHAVSF
+541 EIKNQIANLEHAVSF
-556 YQTVGNAKCLMD
+556 YRGADNAKVLMD

-581 DFQRAQMAAGEAVVA
+581 DFRRAQMAASEAVVVSGNA
-596 SRNVSAKDLA
+596 SDRDRAWVLHLYARILMLSDLE
-606 WALHRHGRVLMGSAL
+606 R
-621 EKAREVLEESAA
+621 AREVLEESVAI
-633 VCAREVPGQT
+633 CAQAPDQI
-643 LSNVLSTLS
+643 LSDALSTLS
-652 EVAFLAGDVDLA
+652 EVLFLGDDVDLA
-664 IEQVREA
+664 IEHVRKA
-671 LSNLAGGTGL
+671 LGNLTAHPAVITTQSAGF
-681 VPTTCAG
+681 
-688 HLANLAGYLVSR
+688 LANLAGYLLSR
-700 GDLDDGIAKAQEA
+700 GDVDGGIAKAQEA
-713 LELSLGMGDAFL
+713 LELGVGMGDAFL
-725 IACII
+725 TACII

-757 GSVNNHAMQLD
+757 GSVNKLAMQVD
-768 LHLRAKLSEMIAS
+768 LHFRVKLSEMIAS
-781 AFSEIERRALL
+781 ALSEIERCSLL
-792 KEGAGWSEDRAVEE
+792 REGAEWSEDRAVEE
-806 GRAVS
+806 ARAVS

>member
-61 HAESAELEAAAN
+61 QAESAELENAAN
-73 SGRARLGRDIPDE
+73 SGRARLGRDIHDE

-97 ADEIVTLCGLVPG
+97 ANEIVTLCGLVLG

-126 SRLALETARRV
+126 SRFALETARRV

-208 VSIATACPRI
+208 ASIVTACPRI

-245 VAPRTSAEAKAY
+245 VVPRTSAEAKAY

-275 EIDEDGIAA
+275 EIDESGIAA

-305 LQVLSMGE
+305 LQVLSMGD

-381 HEVDVLSLFSALV
+381 HEPDVLGLFSALV
-394 DKSLVRVA
+394 DKSLIRVVDRA
-402 DKAEGRY
+402 QGRY
-409 ELLDVIREYARDLVS
+409 ELLDVIREYAQHLVRDT
-424 DASELNELSRRHAEH
+424 AEQNELSRRHAEH
-439 YLAVAREAKSMSDG
+439 YLAVAREAKAMSEG
-453 PASVEYFHR
+453 PESLEYFRR

-477 LVERGAPE
+477 LVERGAPDI
-485 TGAELAIALDWFF
+485 GAELAIALDWFF

-506 RHWFETALETLD
+506 RHWFEAALGTLD
-518 RATTPELF
+518 RATSPELF
-526 ARLTIKICLFVQLST
+526 ARLTIKICLFTQLSP
-541 EITKQIPNLEHAVSF
+541 EITNQIANLEHAVSF
-556 YQTVGNAKCLMD
+556 YRGASNAKSLMD

-576 LASAG
+576 LGSAG
-581 DFQRAQMAAGEAVVA
+581 DFQRAQMASSEAVVV
-596 SRNVSAKDLA
+596 SRNASARDRAWVSHLYA
-606 WALHRHGRVLMGSAL
+606 RILMLSDL
-621 EKAREVLEESAA
+621 EKAREVLEESVAI
-633 VCAREVPGQT
+633 CALAPNQI
-643 LSNVLSTLS
+643 LSDALSTLS
-652 EVAFLAGDVDLA
+652 EVLFLGGDVDLA
-664 IEQVREA
+664 IEHVRKA
-671 LSNLAGGTGL
+671 LGNLTAHPAMITTQSAGF
-681 VPTTCAG
+681 
-688 HLANLAGYLVSR
+688 LANLAGYLLSR
-700 GDLDDGIAKAQEA
+700 GDVDGGIAKAQEA

-730 QHLAIASV
+730 QHLATASV

-757 GSVNNHAMQLD
+757 GSVNKLAMQVD
-768 LHLRAKLSEMIAS
+768 LHFRVKLSEMIAS
-781 AFSEIERRALL
+781 ALSEIERCALL
-792 KEGAGWSEDRAVEE
+792 REGAEWSEDRAVEE
-806 GRAVS
+806 ARAVS

>member
-61 HAESAELEAAAN
+61 QAESAELESVAN
-73 SGRARLGRDIPDE
+73 SGRARLGRDIHDE

-97 ADEIVTLCGLVPG
+97 ADEIVTLCGLVLG

-116 TITGP
+116 TITGQS
-121 GGVGK
+121 GVGK
-126 SRLALETARRV
+126 TPFPPETSRRV
-137 VDGFEDGA
+137 AYGFEDGA
-145 YVVPLAGIT
+145 YIVPLAGIT
-154 DPQLVA
+154 DLQLVA

-208 VSIATACPRI
+208 VSIVTACPRI
-218 RLLATS
+218 RVLATS
-224 RERLRVAGEL
+224 RERLRIAGEL

-245 VAPRTSAEAKAY
+245 VAPRTSAEARAY

-270 CADRL
+270 SADRL

-294 LPLAIELAVPM
+294 LPLAIELAVPT
-305 LQVLSMGE
+305 LQVLSVGE

-381 HEVDVLSLFSALV
+381 HEPDVLGLFSALV
-394 DKSLVRVA
+394 DKSLIRVVDRA
-402 DKAEGRY
+402 QGRY
-409 ELLDVIREYARDLVS
+409 ELLDVIREYAQDLVR
-424 DASELNELSRRHAEH
+424 DAAEQNELSRRHAEH
-439 YLAVAREAKSMSDG
+439 YLAVAREAKAMSEG
-453 PASVEYFHR
+453 SESLECFRR

-477 LVERGAPE
+477 LVERGAPDV
-485 TGAELAIALDWFF
+485 GAELAIALDWFF

-506 RHWFETALETLD
+506 RHWFEAALGTLD
-518 RATTPELF
+518 RATSPGLF
-526 ARLTIKICLFVQLST
+526 ARLTVKICLFTQLSP
-541 EITKQIPNLEHAVSF
+541 EIKNQIANLEHAVSF
-556 YQTVGNAKCLMD
+556 YRGADNAKFLMD
-568 ALGWLGFA
+568 ALAWLGFA

-581 DFQRAQMAAGEAVVA
+581 DFQRAQMASSEAVVV
-596 SRNVSAKDLA
+596 SRNASARDRA
-606 WALHRHGRVLMGSAL
+606 WVLHLYARVLMLSDL
-621 EKAREVLEESAA
+621 EKAREVLEEDVAI
-633 VCAREVPGQT
+633 CAQAPDQI
-643 LSNVLSTLS
+643 LSDALSTLS
-652 EVAFLAGDVDLA
+652 EVLFLGGDVDLA
-664 IEQVREA
+664 IEHVLKA
-671 LSNLAGGTGL
+671 LDNLTAHPAVITTQSAGF
-681 VPTTCAG
+681 
-688 HLANLAGYLVSR
+688 LANLAGYLLSR
-700 GDLDDGIAKAQEA
+700 GDVDCGIAKAQEA

-738 LRGNPRRAALL
+738 IRGNPRRAALL

-757 GSVNNHAMQLD
+757 GSVNNLAMQVD
-768 LHLRAKLSEMIAS
+768 LHFRAKLSEMIAS
-781 AFSEIERRALL
+781 ALSEIERRGLL
-792 KEGAGWSEDRAVEE
+792 REGAEWSEDRAVEE
-806 GRAVS
+806 ARAVS

>member
-61 HAESAELEAAAN
+61 QAESAELENAAN
-73 SGRARLGRDIPDE
+73 SGRARLGRDIHDE

-97 ADEIVTLCGLVPG
+97 ANEIVTLCGLVLG

-126 SRLALETARRV
+126 SRFALETARRV

-154 DPQLVA
+154 DLQLVA

-169 RERADRSLTELLQR
+169 RERADRSLIELLQR

-208 VSIATACPRI
+208 ASIVTACPRI

-245 VAPRTSAEAKAY
+245 VVPRTSAEAKAY

-275 EIDEDGIAA
+275 EIDESGIAA

-305 LQVLSMGE
+305 LQVLSMGD

-381 HEVDVLSLFSALV
+381 HEPDVLGLFSALV
-394 DKSLVRVA
+394 DKSLIRVVDRA
-402 DKAEGRY
+402 QGRY
-409 ELLDVIREYARDLVS
+409 ELLDVIREYAQHLVRDT
-424 DASELNELSRRHAEH
+424 AEQNELSRRHAEH
-439 YLAVAREAKSMSDG
+439 YLAVAREAKAMSEG
-453 PASVEYFHR
+453 PESLEYFRR

-477 LVERGAPE
+477 LVERGAPDI
-485 TGAELAIALDWFF
+485 GAELAIALDWFF

-506 RHWFETALETLD
+506 RHWFEAALGTLD
-518 RATTPELF
+518 RATSPELF
-526 ARLTIKICLFVQLST
+526 ARLTIKICLFTQLSP
-541 EITKQIPNLEHAVSF
+541 EITNQIANLEHAVSF
-556 YQTVGNAKCLMD
+556 YRGASNAKSLMD

-576 LASAG
+576 LGSAG
-581 DFQRAQMAAGEAVVA
+581 DFQRAQMASSEAVVV
-596 SRNVSAKDLA
+596 SRNASARDRAWVSHLYA
-606 WALHRHGRVLMGSAL
+606 RILMLSDL
-621 EKAREVLEESAA
+621 EKAREVLEESVAI
-633 VCAREVPGQT
+633 CALAPDQI
-643 LSNVLSTLS
+643 LSDALSTLS
-652 EVAFLAGDVDLA
+652 EVLFLGGDVDLA
-664 IEQVREA
+664 IEHVRKA
-671 LSNLAGGTGL
+671 LGNLTAHPAMITTQSAGF
-681 VPTTCAG
+681 
-688 HLANLAGYLVSR
+688 LANLAGYLLSR
-700 GDLDDGIAKAQEA
+700 GDVDGGIAKAQEA

-730 QHLAIASV
+730 QHLATASV

-757 GSVNNHAMQLD
+757 GSVNKLAMQVD
-768 LHLRAKLSEMIAS
+768 LHFRVKLSEMIAS
-781 AFSEIERRALL
+781 ALSEIERCALL
-792 KEGAGWSEDRAVEE
+792 REGAEWSEDRAVEE
-806 GRAVS
+806 ARAVS

>member
-22 YLAERALLSTTAIG
+22 YLAERALLSATAIG
-36 LLERGLRHAPRR
+36 LLERGLRRAPRR

-61 HAESAELEAAAN
+61 QAESAELEAAAN
-73 SGRARLGRDIPDE
+73 SGRARLGRDIHDE

-97 ADEIVTLCGLVPG
+97 ADEIVTLCGLVLG

-137 VDGFEDGA
+137 IDNFAEGA
-145 YVVPLAGIT
+145 YVVPFAGIT

-169 RERADRSLTELLQR
+169 RERADRSLNELLQR

-196 CEHLLESVAQVA
+196 CEHLLESVAHVA
-208 VSIATACPRI
+208 VSIVTACPRI
-218 RLLATS
+218 RLLVTS
-224 RERLRVAGEL
+224 RERLRIAGEL

-245 VAPRTSAEAKAY
+245 VAPRTSAEASAY

-270 CADRL
+270 SADRR

-294 LPLAIELAVPM
+294 LPLAIELAVPT
-305 LQVLSMGE
+305 LQVLSVGE

-325 ATGERDALPHH
+325 AIGERDALPHH

-369 LAAISAVCSDSI
+369 LAAISAVCGDST
-381 HEVDVLSLFSALV
+381 HEPEVLSLFWGLV
-394 DKSLVRVA
+394 DKSLIRVV
-402 DKAEGRY
+402 DRVQGRY
-409 ELLDVIREYARDLVS
+409 ELLDVIREYAQDLVR
-424 DASELNELSRRHAEH
+424 DAAEQNELSRRHAEH
-439 YLAVAREAKSMSDG
+439 YLAVAREAKAMSEG
-453 PASVEYFHR
+453 PESLEYFRR

-477 LVERGAPE
+477 LAERGAPDL
-485 TGAELAIALDWFF
+485 GADLAMALDWFF

-506 RHWFETALETLD
+506 RHWFEAALGILD
-518 RATTPELF
+518 RATSPELF
-526 ARLTIKICLFVQLST
+526 SRLTIKICLFTQLSP
-541 EITKQIPNLEHAVSF
+541 EIKNQIANLEYAVSF
-556 YQTVGNAKCLMD
+556 YRGADSAKFLMD

-581 DFQRAQMAAGEAVVA
+581 DFQRAQIAAGEAVVV
-596 SRNVSAKDLA
+596 SRNASARDRA
-606 WALHRHGRVLMGSAL
+606 WVLHLYARILMLSDL
-621 EKAREVLEESAA
+621 EKAREVLEGSVAI
-633 VCAREVPGQT
+633 CAQAPDQI
-643 LSNVLSTLS
+643 LSGALSTLS
-652 EVAFLAGDVDLA
+652 EVLFLGGDVDLA
-664 IEQVREA
+664 IEHVRKA
-671 LSNLAGGTGL
+671 LGNLTAHPALITTQSAGF
-681 VPTTCAG
+681 
-688 HLANLAGYLVSR
+688 LANLAGYLVLR
-700 GDLDDGIAKAQEA
+700 GDIDDGIAKAQEA

-757 GSVNNHAMQLD
+757 GSVNSLAMQVD
-768 LHLRAKLSEMIAS
+768 LHFRAKLSEMIAS
-781 AFSEIERRALL
+781 ALSEIERCALL
-792 KEGAGWSEDRAVEE
+792 REGAEWSEDRAVEE
-806 GRAVS
+806 ARAVS